1 MKRILM
7 VLAVAALM
15 VAMMALS
22 AVPSFAQVVTEGGQE
37 AEADVGSLFV
47 VGGAGDFAGTGV
59 ECAGVEA
66 CSPPIAFP
74 MSGLATDSPG
84 PIGLE

>member
-1 MKRILM
+1 MMRRILM
-7 VLAVAALM
+7 VLTVAALM

-22 AVPSFAQVVTEGGQE
+22 AVPSFAQVVTESGQE

-47 VGGAGDFAGTGV
+47 VAGDFAGTGV
-59 ECAGVEA
+59 ECAGFEA

-74 MSGLATDSPG
+74 MSG
-84 PIGLE
+84 

>member
-22 AVPSFAQVVTEGGQE
+22 AVPSFAQVIAEGKQE
-37 AEADVGSLFV
+37 AEADAGSLV
-47 VGGAGDFAGTGV
+47 VVAGDFAGTGV
-59 ECAGVEA
+59 ECAGFEA

-74 MSGLATDSPG
+74 MSG
-84 PIGLE
+84 

>member
-22 AVPSFAQVVTEGGQE
+22 AVPSFAQVIAEGKQE
-37 AEADVGSLFV
+37 AEADAGSLV
-47 VGGAGDFAGTGV
+47 VVAGPGDFAGTGV
-59 ECAGVEA
+59 ECAGFEA

-74 MSGLATDSPG
+74 MSG
-84 PIGLE
+84 

>member
-7 VLAVAALM
+7 VLTVAVLM
-15 VAMMALS
+15 VTMMALS
-22 AVPSFAQVVTEGGQE
+22 AVPSFAQVVAESEQE

-47 VGGAGDFAGTGV
+47 VAGPGDFAGTGV
-59 ECAGVEA
+59 ECAGFEA

-74 MSGLATDSPG
+74 MSG
-84 PIGLE
+84 

>member
-84 PIGLE
+84 PISLE